1 MKFALGRFEHLI
13 GVVKA
18 AALLCLIGKRL
29 GGAKAGQR
37 RFDFGVDGAGFLLGA
52 LGGLPHIAAAA
63 HDHQQKDGDNHANHQ
78 RQPPLHGKHDG
89 QCADNRD
96 GRDEQVLRAVMR
108 QLRHLKQVRGQTAH
122 QLTRA
127 VLVVKIKAQLLH
139 MAEQV
144 PPDVRFHAD
153 AEGMAPVAHHKIE
166 Q

>member
-1 MKFALGRFEHLI
+1 MEITDNNYNNFQ
-13 GVVKA
+13 GVTSEDTSI
-18 AALLCLIGKRL
+18 LHKRMETIKEN
-29 GGAKAGQR
+29 G
-37 RFDFGVDGAGFLLGA
+37 DDE
-52 LGGLPHIAAAA
+52 A
-63 HDHQQKDGDNHANHQ
+63 HHQ

-108 QLRHLKQVRGQTAH
+108 QLRHLKQVRGQAAH

-144 PPDVRFHAD
+144 PSDVRFHAD
-153 AEGMAPVAHHKIE
+153 AEGMAPVAHHEIE